1 MHGRDVWR
9 ELLWGMGWDWFGL
22 GGPQRGRV
30 PIKSPRGGS
39 EVLEGMG
46 CGIQVD
52 TVHSFREDNGA
63 EASAATLK
71 AHSPSLHPH
80 LLPSALR
87 VYADPAPKEQWEP
100 SETASPSVCTPTSP
114 RLNLLQ

>member
-1 MHGRDVWR
+1 
-9 ELLWGMGWDWFGL
+9 
-22 GGPQRGRV
+22 
-30 PIKSPRGGS
+30 
-39 EVLEGMG
+39 MG

-52 TVHSFREDNGA
+52 TVHSFWEDNGA

-100 SETASPSVCTPTSP
+100 SETASPSVSTSKP
-114 RLNLLQ
+114 SPITLHYGAMSHHFSAKRRGKRGSRG

>member
-1 MHGRDVWR
+1 
-9 ELLWGMGWDWFGL
+9 MGDGL
-22 GGPQRGRV
+22 GLVWARR
-30 PIKSPRGGS
+30 SPARESPHKIPMGGS

>member
-1 MHGRDVWR
+1 
-9 ELLWGMGWDWFGL
+9 MGDGL
-22 GGPQRGRV
+22 GLVWARRFPARE
-30 PIKSPRGGS
+30 SPHKIPMGGS

-52 TVHSFREDNGA
+52 TVHSFREDDGA

-87 VYADPAPKEQWEP
+87 VYADPPPKGAVGAKRDCQP
-100 SETASPSVCTPTSP
+100 QCLHTYVSTSKSSPIT
-114 RLNLLQ
+114 LH